1 VDEWPDLWKIGQVAD
16 ALGTTPRTLRFYE
29 EQGLL
34 TPRRTTRGTRLYTA
48 HDWER
53 ARLVLHLAGLGIPL
67 EEIRALVT
75 ARPGSD
81 TGDQASRRVG
91 THLHHLWREAE
102 AIRDMAE
109 ALMAD
114 ARATEAVV
122 RQCRDCPNPP
132 TPSGCPRCPAL
143 AHLEEDG
150 LLNLIWDPE
159 EEEGRGPAGD

>member
-1 VDEWPDLWKIGQVAD
+1 MEQWLDLWKIGQVAD

-34 TPRRTTRGTRLYTA
+34 TPRRTERGTRLYSA

-53 ARLVLHLAGLGIPL
+53 ARLVLHLADLGIPL

-75 ARPGSD
+75 ARPSSSSGA
-81 TGDQASRRVG
+81 QASRRVAK
-91 THLHHLWREAE
+91 HLGHLRGQAE

-109 ALMAD
+109 TLMAD
-114 ARATEAVV
+114 VAAAEAAV

-132 TPSGCPRCPAL
+132 TPAGCPRCPAL
-143 AHLEEDG
+143 ARLEEDT

-159 EEEGRGPAGD
+159 EGAPSGGK

>member
-1 VDEWPDLWKIGQVAD
+1 MEEWPDLWKIGQVAD

-34 TPRRTTRGTRLYTA
+34 TPRRTERGTRLYTA

-53 ARLVLHLAGLGIPL
+53 ARLH
-67 EEIRALVT
+67 R
-75 ARPGSD
+75 
-81 TGDQASRRVG
+81 Q
-91 THLHHLWREAE
+91 AE
-102 AIRDMAE
+102 ALRDMTQ

-114 ARATEAVV
+114 AEAAEAAV

-132 TPSGCPRCPAL
+132 TPTGCPRCPAL
-143 AHLEEDG
+143 ARLEEDT

-159 EEEGRGPAGD
+159 EGGKEG

>member
-1 VDEWPDLWKIGQVAD
+1 MEEWPDFWKIGQVAD

-34 TPRRTTRGTRLYTA
+34 TPRRTGRGTRLYSS

-53 ARLVLHLAGLGIPL
+53 ARLVLHLARLGIPL
-67 EEIRALVT
+67 EEIRALVA
-75 ARPGSD
+75 ARPSSA
-81 TGDQASRRVG
+81 TGAQASRRVA
-91 THLHHLWREAE
+91 THLHHLRREAE
-102 AIRDMAE
+102 AIRDMAA

-114 ARATEAVV
+114 AEAAAASV

-132 TPSGCPRCPAL
+132 TPTGCPQCPAL
-143 AHLEEDG
+143 ARLEEDS

-159 EEEGRGPAGD
+159 EGVGPAED